1 MAARGRGSPATLAI
15 EAIASRIIILRDER
29 VLLDADLAALY
40 GVTTKAINQAV
51 KRNSARFPDDFAFQ
65 LNAEE
70 AANLRSQIVTSRHQ
84 RVDNNRDV
92 LNRSQTVTGS
102 QRHRDPR
109 FRPWVFTEHGAL
121 MAANVLRSERA
132 VQTSVHV
139 VRAFVRLRQMIAT
152 NKELTRRL
160 DELEARY
167 DRQFKAVFDAI
178 RELMAPPE
186 PPKKRRIGFLSG
198 D

>member
-1 MAARGRGSPATLAI
+1 MAARSRGSPATLAI
-15 EAIASRIIILRDER
+15 ATIASRIIILRDER

-70 AANLRSQIVTSRHQ
+70 AANLRSQIVTSRYQ
-84 RVDNNRDV
+84 RVDSNRDI

-139 VRAFVRLRQMIAT
+139 VRAFVRLRQMITT
-152 NKELTRRL
+152 NKELARRL

-186 PPKKRRIGFLSG
+186 PPKKRRIGFV
-198 D
+198 

>member
-1 MAARGRGSPATLAI
+1 MAARSKGGPTPLAI

-29 VLLDADLAALY
+29 VLLDADLAVLY
-40 GVTTKAINQAV
+40 GVTTKALNQAV
-51 KRNSARFPDDFAFQ
+51 KRNSARFPEDFAFQ

-70 AANLRSQIVTSRHQ
+70 AENLRSQIVTSSHQ
-84 RVDNNRDV
+84 RVDNNKDI
-92 LNRSQTVTGS
+92 LNRSQIVTGS

-139 VRAFVRLRQMIAT
+139 VRAFVRLRQMIAA
-152 NKELTRRL
+152 NKELARRL

-178 RELMAPPE
+178 RELMVPPDQK
-186 PPKKRRIGFLSG
+186 PRRRIGFTSG